1 MIAQYIV
8 ARGFKRTLT
17 FIHKENDGPFIFQHD
32 LDFLY
37 NHISGVYENRARSNL
52 LPPVVSRSFFL
63 AFLLPPCQAPTGE
76 RQ

>member
-1 MIAQYIV
+1 MLAQYIV

-37 NHISGVYENRARSNL
+37 NHISGVYENRSRFSQGTSSLTPKPISVTTL
-52 LPPVVSRSFFL
+52 LHPDVSQS
-63 AFLLPPCQAPTGE
+63 C
-76 RQ
+76 